1 RGGAGGG
8 APERARAYGA
18 LGRDQAESR
27 GRPHV
32 KTAPLAALA
41 LALAVGGC
49 SESGLS
55 PSAERGRQ
63 VYLAHCIACHNTD
76 PAQAGAVG
84 PPLRGSSRGL
94 VEAQGGDGTHPPRLP
109 PERPTE
115 GIGPDIGADPRG
127 A

>member
-1 RGGAGGG
+1 
-8 APERARAYGA
+8 
-18 LGRDQAESR
+18 
-27 GRPHV
+27 V

-84 PPLRGSSRGL
+84 PPLRGSSREL
-94 VEAQGGDGTHPPRLP
+94 LEAKVVNGTYPPGYTP
-109 PERPTE
+109 KRPTKAMV
-115 GIGPDIGADPRG
+115 PVTAVTPADVGALADYLR
-127 A
+127 